1 MARKPIIAIDGPSG
15 VGKTTASKAV
25 AAQLGFTYIDTGAMY
40 RAVGLLATR
49 RGLPP
54 EQTPEL
60 VSLLSD
66 LDLRFERTNGAQRVI
81 ANGED
86 VSAAIREHAA
96 SAAASAFSR
105 IPAVRTAMVAQQ
117 RKMGAAGAVVME
129 GRDIGSNVFP
139 DAELKVFL
147 TATPEVKAKRR
158 YEELRA
164 RGEDVDYEKILQDQN
179 LRDEADSNRSLN
191 PLIQTEDARVL
202 DTSDLDADQVV
213 QTIVSWAREIMAS
226 AEKTS

>member
-40 RAVGLLATR
+40 RTVGLLATR

-54 EQTPEL
+54 EQTSEL

-105 IPAVRTAMVAQQ
+105 IPAVRTAMVA
-117 RKMGAAGAVVME
+117 
-129 GRDIGSNVFP
+129 
-139 DAELKVFL
+139 
-147 TATPEVKAKRR
+147 
-158 YEELRA
+158 
-164 RGEDVDYEKILQDQN
+164 
-179 LRDEADSNRSLN
+179 
-191 PLIQTEDARVL
+191 
-202 DTSDLDADQVV
+202 
-213 QTIVSWAREIMAS
+213 
-226 AEKTS
+226 